1 MYLFLDIDGVMVP
14 AKSWERPALLQDG
27 FMKFSDSAVA
37 VLQSV
42 ITQETVIVLTTSHR
56 NRYSLEEWNFI
67 LERRGIVANSITK
80 LEESDTRMSRKDE
93 IMQWFETHGMDSEF
107 IILDDDKSLNELPAY
122 FKKRVILTH
131 AAVGLTAEHLM
142 EIKSKLQVP
151 VLG

>member
-1 MYLFLDIDGVMVP
+1 MYLLLDIDGVMVP

-56 NRYSLEEWNFI
+56 NRYSVEEWHV
-67 LERRGIVANSITK
+67 LLKSRGIMANSIMK
-80 LEESDTRMSRKDE
+80 LEESDNRLSRKDE
-93 IMQWFETHGMDSEF
+93 IMQWFETHDIHTEF
-107 IILDDDKSLNELPAY
+107 VILDDDKSLNELPAY
-122 FKKRVILTH
+122 FKKQVILTH